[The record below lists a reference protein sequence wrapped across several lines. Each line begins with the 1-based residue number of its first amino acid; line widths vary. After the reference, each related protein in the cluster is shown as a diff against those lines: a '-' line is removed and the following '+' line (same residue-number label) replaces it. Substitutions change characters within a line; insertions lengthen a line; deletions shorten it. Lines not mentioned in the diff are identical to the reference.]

1 MNMVGNYLADEYKHG
16 WKILEILAQVD
27 PVPSEECS

>member
-1 MNMVGNYLADEYKHG
+1 MAGNYLADEYKHG

-27 PVPSEECS
+27 PVNLSEECS